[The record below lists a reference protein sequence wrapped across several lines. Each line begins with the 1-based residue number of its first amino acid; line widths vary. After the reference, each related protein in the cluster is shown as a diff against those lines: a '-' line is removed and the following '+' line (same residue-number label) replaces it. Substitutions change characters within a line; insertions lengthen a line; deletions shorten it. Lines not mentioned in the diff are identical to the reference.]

1 MILFKFKFFILKIF
15 SLIGF
20 FILFNSPLHAQL
32 GVTERNSSTGTRNI
46 FSYRIKSTIGTST
59 NTEATEGVTADAKAT
74 LVLKPGSKITNK
86 FGDESGDASATF
98 VATPNG
104 GNVDLKGITGE
115 NIFEF
120 DEGTILS
127 SSVSTIN
134 EDTVIE
140 ESLESSGDLD
150 TLSTSSILNKGSSS
164 SFVVQDTSVT
174 VESGFTNFINTLEQ
188 QF

>member
-1 MILFKFKFFILKIF
+1 MNPIKRNIPIVSKILTIINLLLFF
-15 SLIGF
+15 
-20 FILFNSPLHAQL
+20 SPVNAQL
-32 GVTERNSSTGTRNI
+32 GLTERNSSTGTRNI

-59 NTEATEGVTADAKAT
+59 NTEATGDVSADASAT

-86 FGDESGDASATF
+86 FGDDSGDASATF
-98 VATPNG
+98 VATPTG

-120 DEGTILS
+120 DEGTVLS
-127 SSVSTIN
+127 SSVSSILNSTLI
-134 EDTVIE
+134 EDTSNSTSDI
-140 ESLESSGDLD
+140 D
-150 TLSTSSILNKGSSS
+150 TLSNSSILNKGSSS
-164 SFVVQDTSVT
+164 SYVVQDTSLT

>member
-1 MILFKFKFFILKIF
+1 MNPIKRNITFVSKILTIINLLLFF
-15 SLIGF
+15 
-20 FILFNSPLHAQL
+20 SPVNAQL
-32 GVTERNSSTGTRNI
+32 GLTERNSSTGTRNI

-59 NTEATEGVTADAKAT
+59 NTEAIGDVTADASAT

-86 FGDESGDASATF
+86 FGDDSGDASATF
-98 VATPNG
+98 VATPTG

-120 DEGTILS
+120 DVGTVLS
-127 SSVSTIN
+127 SSVSSIVNSTLI
-134 EDTVIE
+134 EDTSNSTSDI
-140 ESLESSGDLD
+140 D
-150 TLSTSSILNKGSSS
+150 TLSNSSILNKGSSS
-164 SFVVQDTSVT
+164 SYVVQDTSLT

>member
-1 MILFKFKFFILKIF
+1 MVLVKNIYFSANILA
-15 SLIGF
+15 LINLSFLLTPPTYGQVG
-20 FILFNSPLHAQL
+20 L
-32 GVTERNSSTGTRNI
+32 TERNTSTGTRNI

-59 NTEATEGVTADAKAT
+59 NTEASGNVTADANAT

-86 FGDESGDASATF
+86 FGNQSGEASATF
-98 VATPNG
+98 VATPTG

-120 DEGTILS
+120 DQGTVLS
-127 SSVSTIN
+127 SSVSSLENSTIV
-134 EDTVIE
+134 EDT
-140 ESLESSGDLD
+140 SDTSSDFD
-150 TLSTSSILNKGSSS
+150 TLSNSSILNKGSSS

>member
-1 MILFKFKFFILKIF
+1 MNPIKRNIPIVSKILTIINLLLFF
-15 SLIGF
+15 
-20 FILFNSPLHAQL
+20 SPVNAQL
-32 GVTERNSSTGTRNI
+32 GLTERNSSTGTRNI

-59 NTEATEGVTADAKAT
+59 NTEAIGDVTADASAT

-86 FGDESGDASATF
+86 FGDDSGDASATF
-98 VATPNG
+98 VATPTG

-120 DEGTILS
+120 DVGTVLS
-127 SSVSTIN
+127 SSVSSIVNSTLI
-134 EDTVIE
+134 EDTSNSTSDI
-140 ESLESSGDLD
+140 D
-150 TLSTSSILNKGSSS
+150 TLSNSSILNKGSSS
-164 SFVVQDTSVT
+164 SYVVQDTSLT

>member
-1 MILFKFKFFILKIF
+1 MLFIKNICFYAKIIA
-15 SLIGF
+15 LINLSF
-20 FILFNSPLHAQL
+20 LLTPPTYAQL
-32 GVTERNSSTGTRNI
+32 GLTERNTSTGTRNT

-59 NTEATEGVTADAKAT
+59 NTEASGEVTADANAT

-86 FGDESGDASATF
+86 FGNESGEASATF
-98 VATPNG
+98 VATPTG

-120 DEGTILS
+120 DEGTVLS
-127 SSVSTIN
+127 SSVSSLKNSTI
-134 EDTVIE
+134 IE
-140 ESLESSGDLD
+140 ETFDSSSNID
-150 TLSTSSILNKGSSS
+150 TLSNSSILNKGSSS

>member
-1 MILFKFKFFILKIF
+1 MNPIKRNIPIVSKILTIINLLLFF
-15 SLIGF
+15 
-20 FILFNSPLHAQL
+20 SPVNAQL
-32 GVTERNSSTGTRNI
+32 GLTERNSSTGTRNI

-59 NTEATEGVTADAKAT
+59 NTEATGEVSADASAT

-86 FGDESGDASATF
+86 FGDDSGDASATF
-98 VATPNG
+98 VATPTG

-120 DEGTILS
+120 DEGTVLS
-127 SSVSTIN
+127 SSVSSILNSTLI
-134 EDTVIE
+134 EDTSNSTSDI
-140 ESLESSGDLD
+140 D
-150 TLSTSSILNKGSSS
+150 TLSNSSILNKGSSS
-164 SFVVQDTSVT
+164 SYVVQDTSLT

>member
-1 MILFKFKFFILKIF
+1 MNAIKRNIAFASSIFTFIYLLFFF
-15 SLIGF
+15 
-20 FILFNSPLHAQL
+20 SPVNAQL
-32 GVTERNSSTGTRNI
+32 GLTERNSSTGTRNI

-59 NTEATEGVTADAKAT
+59 NTEASGDVTADANAT

-86 FGDESGDASATF
+86 FGDDSGDASATF
-98 VATPNG
+98 VATPTG

-120 DEGTILS
+120 DEGTVLS
-127 SSVSTIN
+127 SSVSSIIN
-134 EDTVIE
+134 STLIEDTSNTSTDI
-140 ESLESSGDLD
+140 D
-150 TLSTSSILNKGSSS
+150 TLSNSSILNKGSSS
-164 SFVVQDTSVT
+164 SYVVQDTSIT